1 MVTTCM
7 TTTTASR
14 AKDAVSTQMNGGNS
28 PSITP
33 DTSLEPTTDA
43 AVPDVDN

>member
-1 MVTTCM
+1 M
-7 TTTTASR
+7 TTITE
-14 AKDAVSTQMNGGNS
+14 KCVNDAVSTQMDGGNS

>member
-1 MVTTCM
+1 M
-7 TTTTASR
+7 TTTTESHVSNA
-14 AKDAVSTQMNGGNS
+14 ASTQRAGGKS

-43 AVPDVDN
+43 AGLDADN